1 LKTADEEEIM
11 HVVKVISAA
20 VAGSMLMAIPAAAPA
35 QASQPRASGR
45 YEQACAAAA
54 TRTDEAGRAWHEE
67 HCSKDAR
74 NWRRARWAATIA
86 TATLFLGGLLAKA
99 LV

>member
-1 LKTADEEEIM
+1 M
-11 HVVKVISAA
+11 PVVKPISAA
-20 VAGSMLMAIPAAAPA
+20 VAASMLLAIPASAPA
-35 QASQPRASGR
+35 QTSPDPRAGSR

-54 TRTDEAGRAWHEE
+54 TRTDEVGRAWYEE

-86 TATLFLGGLLAKA
+86 TAALFVGGLLAKA
-99 LV
+99 ID